1 MNKGIEKAFSK
12 GKAFIAF
19 VTSGDP
25 DLETT
30 EEIVYAMDRAGCSL
44 VELGIPFSDPTAEGP
59 VIQAANV
66 RALSNGVTTDK
77 IFAMV
82 KKIRQKS
89 DIPMVFMTYA
99 NVVYSYGIEK
109 FCQKMVETQMSGM
122 ILPDVPYEEKAEFD
136 VVCKKYGVDLISMIA
151 PTSHQRI
158 QMIAKEASG
167 FIYCVSSL
175 RVTGVRSTIT
185 TDIGAMVDLV
195 RQVSDAPVA
204 VGFGISTP
212 EQAKKM
218 ANQSD
223 GAIVGSAIVKIVEKY
238 GKDAPKY
245 VEEYVSQMVQA
256 LQ

>member
-167 FIYCVSSL
+167 FIYCVSFL
-175 RVTGVRSTIT
+175 GVTGVRSTIT